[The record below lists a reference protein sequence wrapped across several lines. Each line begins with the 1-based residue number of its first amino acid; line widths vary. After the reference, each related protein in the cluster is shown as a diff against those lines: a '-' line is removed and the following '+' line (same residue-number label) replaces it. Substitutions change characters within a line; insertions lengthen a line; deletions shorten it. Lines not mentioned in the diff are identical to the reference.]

1 MGWQSAVR
9 LPELLEELNVA
20 KGTGE
25 FRKTIRSYLK
35 LDLLI
40 LDEWLIRPLEP
51 QESYNLLEIVE
62 ARINSPKGSMIFC
75 SQYAADDWYE
85 RIDPASAEGSPIS
98 EAIMDRIIHNA
109 YDVFIDGRISMRKR
123 HGFKASGKDGEA

>member
-1 MGWQSAVR
+1 M
-9 LPELLEELNVA
+9 
-20 KGTGE
+20 
-25 FRKTIRSYLK
+25 
-35 LDLLI
+35 
-40 LDEWLIRPLEP
+40 EP

-62 ARINSPKGSMIFC
+62 ARINNPKGSMIFC

-85 RIDPASAEGSPIS
+85 RIDPASA